1 MESLLVR
8 LSEEFKRRHP
18 LFSDKDEEPSYTIS
32 LLYEDLVIEQ
42 CENILI
48 RYYLQQVDHVFS

>member
-18 LFSDKDEEPSYTIS
+18 LFSDKDEEPSCTIK
-32 LLYEDLVIEQ
+32 LLYEDLVVEQ
-42 CENILI
+42 CKIMI
-48 RYYLQQVDHVFS
+48 VKYYLQQVDHVFS